1 MTFWFVCIWATPLQI
16 KNIPLGCLSKGA
28 SLWATHL
35 GMKDI
40 PFRLSIKGR
49 FFFTLGET
57 ATTIWLQK
65 SVTNSNSEEFS
76 IDDNFSE
83 VIASLFQNPMERKS
97 IQTPKSKFSL
107 VDLSIIPSKFSS
119 LIASFGLS
127 SGVASSQLSLVIV
140 VCYFFSVMKKFPPS
154 HHPDGCGSFTWSKN
168 YFEALKL

>member
-1 MTFWFVCIWATPLQI
+1 MTFWFVFIRATPLGM
-16 KNIPLGCLSKGA
+16 KDIPLGCLSKGA

-35 GMKDI
+35 GKKNI

-57 ATTIWLQK
+57 TTTIWLQR

-76 IDDNFSE
+76 IDDNFGE
-83 VIASLFQNPMERKS
+83 VLASLFQNPMERKS

-119 LIASFGLS
+119 LVESCGLS
-127 SGVASSQLSLVIV
+127 LGVSSSQLSVVIV
-140 VCYFFSVMKKFPPS
+140 VCYFFSVMKRFPQS